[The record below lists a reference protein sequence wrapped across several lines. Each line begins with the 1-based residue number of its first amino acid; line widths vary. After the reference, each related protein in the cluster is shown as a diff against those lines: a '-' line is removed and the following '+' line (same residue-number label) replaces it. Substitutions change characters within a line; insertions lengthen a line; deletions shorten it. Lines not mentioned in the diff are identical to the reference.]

1 MSRGII
7 DRLSLPRVR
16 SFSAPHKAGAKNGKG
31 PERAR
36 DMGRDMDFRIFGRRP
51 GCLGAAALLALLAAG
66 PAIGQTAPAKTAP
79 AKTAPDKPTPAKSGK
94 EVVRS
99 PYASY
104 LAGRVAQGGG
114 DWTSAAGHMAVA
126 LAHDPENLPLL
137 RRTFLLYLG
146 KGDTAAAAALA
157 ARLKAKG
164 ADSFLAAALLVADDI
179 AAGRAADAAA
189 RLSDLPKDGLGQ
201 YVTPLLTAWA
211 RVAAGDRA
219 GALTALEALDG
230 GTGFKALRHLQAAL
244 IHDMGGDTPEAAA
257 EYALALEGNR
267 PLRLVQL
274 VADFHRR
281 KGDLE
286 GARALYRDYL
296 ADFPDNLFAAR
307 ELALL
312 DKAGTTPRPGGAP
325 LVTTPAQGLAE
336 ALFDVAAALQGEGA
350 GDMALLY
357 GRIALHLRPDQPLV
371 RLLVGEALMGRD
383 RHAEALETFRAIT
396 GDPAV
401 TWTPRLRAADAL
413 RRLGRGEEAMALLGA
428 MAAERPERTDALV
441 RLGDLHRMAG
451 RDADAIAAYDAALA
465 RVDQPGRQHWVLHY
479 ARAMALDGAQ
489 RWPEAEAALKTA
501 LALNPDN
508 PHVLNYLG
516 YSWVDRGER
525 LEEGRDLIA
534 RALEQKP
541 DDGHIVDSMG
551 WAAFKLGDFETAIR
565 HLERAV
571 ELRPL
576 DPTINDHLGDAYWAV
591 GRRIEARF
599 QWQRAAQQAEDDRL
613 RDAVTRKLTDGIV
626 LPKTASSTNAN
637 GAPAGAATGAT
648 DIAR

>member
-1 MSRGII
+1 
-7 DRLSLPRVR
+7 
-16 SFSAPHKAGAKNGKG
+16 
-31 PERAR
+31 
-36 DMGRDMDFRIFGRRP
+36 MDFRIFGRRP
-51 GCLGAAALLALLAAG
+51 GCLGAVALVALLAAG
-66 PAIGQTAPAKTAP
+66 PAGGQTAPAKP
-79 AKTAPDKPTPAKSGK
+79 APAKSGK

-126 LAHDPENLPLL
+126 LAHDPENVPLL
-137 RRTFLLYLG
+137 RRTFLLNLG

-157 ARLKAKG
+157 SRLKAKG

-201 YVTPLLTAWA
+201 YVTPLLTAWT

-219 GALTALEALDG
+219 GALAALEALDG

-244 IHDMGGDTPEAAA
+244 IHDMGGDAPEAAA

-281 KGDLE
+281 QGDLD

-312 DKAGTTPRPGGAP
+312 DKAVAPRPGGAP
-325 LVTTPAQGLAE
+325 LVTTPAHGLAE
-336 ALFDVAAALQGEGA
+336 AMFDVAAALQGEGA

-401 TWTPRLRAADAL
+401 TWAPRLRAADAL

-465 RVDQPGRQHWVLHY
+465 RVQEAGRQHWVLHY
-479 ARAMALDGAQ
+479 ARAMALDGAK

-501 LALNPDN
+501 LELNPDN

-534 RALEQKP
+534 RALAQKP

-599 QWQRAAQQAEDDRL
+599 QWQRAAQQAEDERL

-626 LPKTASSTNAN
+626 LPKTASSTGTA
-637 GAPAGAATGAT
+637 GVPAGAT
-648 DIAR
+648 DAAR

>member
-1 MSRGII
+1 
-7 DRLSLPRVR
+7 
-16 SFSAPHKAGAKNGKG
+16 
-31 PERAR
+31 
-36 DMGRDMDFRIFGRRP
+36 MDLRIFGRRA
-51 GCLGAAALLALLAAG
+51 GCLGAVALVALLAAG
-66 PAIGQTAPAKTAP
+66 PAGGQTAPPKTVP
-79 AKTAPDKPTPAKSGK
+79 AKPAPAKSGK
-94 EVVRS
+94 EAVRS

-126 LAHDPENLPLL
+126 LAHDPENVPLL
-137 RRTFLLYLG
+137 RRTFLLNLG

-157 ARLKAKG
+157 VRLKAKG

-201 YVTPLLTAWA
+201 YVTPLLTAWT

-219 GALTALEALDG
+219 GALAALEALDG

-244 IHDMGGDTPEAAA
+244 IHDMGGDAPEAAA

-281 KGDLE
+281 QGDLD

-312 DKAGTTPRPGGAP
+312 DKAVAPRPGGAP
-325 LVTTPAQGLAE
+325 LVTTPAHGLAE
-336 ALFDVAAALQGEGA
+336 AMFDVAAALQGEGA

-401 TWTPRLRAADAL
+401 TWAPRLRAADAL
-413 RRLGRGEEAMALLGA
+413 RRLGRGEEAMALLAA

-465 RVDQPGRQHWVLHY
+465 RVQEAGRQHWVLHY
-479 ARAMALDGAQ
+479 ARAMALDGAK

-501 LALNPDN
+501 LELNPDN

-534 RALEQKP
+534 RALAQKP

-599 QWQRAAQQAEDDRL
+599 QWQRAAQQAEDERL

-626 LPKTASSTNAN
+626 LPKTASST
-637 GAPAGAATGAT
+637 GTAGVPGGAT
-648 DIAR
+648 DAAR